1 MLVFMEKKCA
11 LYTGKYGIPYPNN
24 MLNHLLMLKKGLPL
38 KDLDVLYP
46 IDQASLLPLRCTPGE
61 VGPRASHAFL
71 SLKVNETG
79 YHSIKAA

>member
-1 MLVFMEKKCA
+1 
-11 LYTGKYGIPYPNN
+11 